1 MTITRGFLVNLAV
14 FAVTLVAAAVL
25 RFPGLLTA
33 VAALGIPVLFGLYL
47 TQLVP
52 AGAQAGRL
60 VAAALSGVA
69 LGVTFAL
76 FSGAVVSRSYGVPF
90 ESGIAAVYLRAE
102 DAVVILVSVVLVML
116 PAVIIRLV
124 SPGPR
129 ETLYG
134 FVFGAGGALCFA
146 ASTTV
151 VRMFAQLNSGLVD
164 RDQPLAD
171 LLIEAGIR
179 GMAVPVTAAAVG
191 GMVGA
196 ALWFDAA
203 RHRGPARRT
212 LVLSAAVSVAAHVW
226 LGEEDSANISQW
238 AKVAWHFAVAVLAV
252 LLLRFG
258 MRRAL
263 RSERGQAGG
272 VPFVRPLSTGRLV
285 TLWSLVIAIVA
296 AGLIGISASA
306 TEPSERYMCPPNC
319 GRPSLGRPV
328 ATNPVYTRTD
338 GAFSVS
344 YPLEGSAYSVVTG
357 TDGVTAT
364 FTAGGGGV
372 MRLFGESAR
381 GRSAKDIATE
391 LADQYF
397 PDSRMAYEIPNTL
410 VGYHPGYGVA
420 LDDWPDGT
428 NIDETRIRIL
438 LMVAVKD
445 DLALVAGA
453 VGPYHELGSGS
464 GPPTGASLE
473 LAEDMGKYVNSFRW
487 RSDPPR

>member
-1 MTITRGFLVNLAV
+1 MTIPRPFQVGLVVFLVV
-14 FAVTLVAAAVL
+14 LVGAAAL
-25 RFPGLLTA
+25 RLPGLLIA
-33 VAALGIPVLFGLYL
+33 VAALGIPLLFTLCL
-47 TQLVP
+47 TP
-52 AGAQAGRL
+52 TGRL
-60 VAAALSGVA
+60 AVTVVLGIG
-69 LGVTFAL
+69 LGVSFAL

-90 ESGIAAVYLRAE
+90 KSGVAAVHLRVEDTVVVLIAA
-102 DAVVILVSVVLVML
+102 VLVML

-129 ETLYG
+129 ESLYG
-134 FVFGAGGALCFA
+134 FTIGAAGGLSVA

-151 VRMFAQLNSGLVD
+151 VRMYAQLNSGLVD

-179 GMAVPVTAAAVG
+179 GIAVPVTAAAVG

-196 ALWFDAA
+196 ALWLGG
-203 RHRGPARRT
+203 RGSAQWT
-212 LVLSAAVSVAAHVW
+212 LLVSAAVSVAAHVW
-226 LGEEDSANISQW
+226 LGEQDSADISQW

-258 MRRAL
+258 LVLAL
-263 RSERGQAGG
+263 RSEQGATAPPER
-272 VPFVRPLSTGRLV
+272 RLSTGRVV
-285 TLWSLVIAIVA
+285 TVWSVVIAIA
-296 AGLIGISASA
+296 SAGLVGVSAA
-306 TEPSERYMCPPNC
+306 TAEPPERYMCPPNC
-319 GRPSLGRPV
+319 GRPSLGHPPV
-328 ATNPVYTRTD
+328 ATNPVFTGFD
-338 GAFSVS
+338 GAFTVS
-344 YPLEGSAYSVVTG
+344 YPSEESAYSVLIG
-357 TDGVTAT
+357 
-364 FTAGGGGV
+364 TAGVAATLNAGDGGV
-372 MRLFGESAR
+372 MRLFGEPAR
-381 GRSAKDIATE
+381 GRSASDIAKD
-391 LADQYF
+391 LLDQSY
-397 PDSRMAYEIPNTL
+397 PDARMAYEIPNTL

-428 NIDETRIRIL
+428 TIGASRTRIL

-487 RSDPPR
+487 RGDPPR

>member
-1 MTITRGFLVNLAV
+1 MTITRSFRICLAL
-14 FAVTLVAAAVL
+14 FAVILVGAAAL
-25 RFPGLLTA
+25 RLPGLLIA
-33 VAALGIPVLFGLYL
+33 VAALGIPLLFGLYL
-47 TQLVP
+47 TQLMP
-52 AGAQAGRL
+52 RGAQTGRL
-60 VAAALSGVA
+60 IAAALSGIA
-69 LGVTFAL
+69 LGVAFAL

-90 ESGIAAVYLRAE
+90 ESGIAAVHLRAQ
-102 DAVVILVSVVLVML
+102 DAVVTLVAAILVMS
-116 PAVIIRLV
+116 PAVIIRLTG
-124 SPGPR
+124 PGPR
-129 ETLYG
+129 RALYG
-134 FVFGAGGALCFA
+134 FVIGAAGALCVA

-151 VRMFAQLNSGLVD
+151 VRMSAWLSSGLVD
-164 RDQPLAD
+164 RDQPLSD

-179 GMAVPVTAAAVG
+179 GIAVPVTAAAAG

-196 ALWFDAA
+196 ALWFDAE
-203 RHRGPARRT
+203 RRGPARWT
-212 LVLSAAVSVAAHVW
+212 LLLSAAVSVAAHVW

-238 AKVAWHFAVAVLAV
+238 AKVAWHFAVALLAV
-252 LLLRFG
+252 VLLRFG
-258 MRRAL
+258 LRLAL
-263 RSERGQAGG
+263 RSEHEEAGP
-272 VPFVRPLSTGRLV
+272 VPLVRPLSTRRLV
-285 TLWSLVIAIVA
+285 TVWSLVIVTVA
-296 AGLIGISASA
+296 ACLVGVSASA
-306 TEPSERYMCPPNC
+306 AEPSERYMCPPNC

-328 ATNPVYTRTD
+328 ATNPVFTDPD
-338 GAFSVS
+338 GAFTVS
-344 YPLEGSAYSVVTG
+344 YPSEKSAYSVVTG

-364 FTAGGGGV
+364 FTGGDGGV
-372 MRLFGESAR
+372 LRLFGEPAR

-397 PDSRMAYEIPNTL
+397 PDSRPAYEIPNTL

-428 NIDETRIRIL
+428 NIDAVRTRVL

-453 VGPYHELGSGS
+453 VGPYRELGSGS